1 MAVLRKVSR
10 GIPGVSLLTSSL
22 GPLCRGR
29 LCLQQRAWVWL
40 TLPVEG
46 DEAAAEEDAGEEE
59 EDTPGHEKI
68 S

>member
-1 MAVLRKVSR
+1 MGVLRKVSR
-10 GIPGVSLLTSSL
+10 GIPGVSLVTSILS
-22 GPLCRGR
+22 PLCRGR